1 MELEVPLPETINELK
16 SLAADV
22 IKLDQS
28 IHDELET
35 RAKDAAQPEGEAKPS
50 HRRER
55 IDALRYSGL
64 SEATRAKLREQRDRI
79 ETELEG
85 QFAETETATLAETAT
100 SSDSKAG
107 STSANKD
114 TSDRE
119 DARLAVWHGLWNLQ
133 LFLLAPWDNLEHAPR
148 RREISEGWLSLSP
161 PDGLPPERSMISFG
175 ELIRERWRGVRDAV
189 RSITTEAEKGQ
200 QSLQKR
206 LDRVRQGDTLARVMH
221 GFDADKLRGVQ
232 ESPPSQ
238 LRRLE
243 LADLCRFQ
251 AQRYVDG
258 FWATSNPAEADVPWF
273 ERAATDCLSS
283 TKTLCKRG
291 GVSDQCDEIKA
302 LENTLQ
308 ALTKLSKSFNVT
320 LGDMSST
327 SAADSAHTL
336 LMIDPDEAHTLQADA
351 TFDRTT
357 SAATASPSFQEWL
370 LAIEGEWLPA
380 IEGKVSPDG
389 DVIKVLPADTN
400 KGTGFPGRRDFKLIR
415 AASAQGDDCKPRKFM
430 ARAFFR
436 GRIKSIPDFQAVND
450 QPLPRAAT
458 RRELYTADRE
468 DRNDFRLRHRP
479 EANRIRFRLFLVDA
493 GGWSLRSA
501 SKRPEKG
508 YPIIG
513 SDRPSR
519 PSCLWTSVPA
529 RQDRLGHVAS
539 NQGPPVAAGI
549 RKSCVRSAVHR
560 RQRAFGTLPSGTM
573 RCSYPSDLCE
583 RIRET

>member
-1 MELEVPLPETINELK
+1 M
-16 SLAADV
+16 
-22 IKLDQS
+22 
-28 IHDELET
+28 
-35 RAKDAAQPEGEAKPS
+35 
-50 HRRER
+50 
-55 IDALRYSGL
+55 RYSGL

-133 LFLLAPWDNLEHAPR
+133 LFLLAPWDNLEHALR

-238 LRRLE
+238 LRAAGARRFVPVSG
-243 LADLCRFQ
+243 ATLCGR
-251 AQRYVDG
+251 

-273 ERAATDCLSS
+273 ERAATDRLSS

-336 LMIDPDEAHTLQADA
+336 LMIDPDETHTLQADA

-370 LAIEGEWLPA
+370 FLPL
-380 IEGKVSPDG
+380 K
-389 DVIKVLPADTN
+389 
-400 KGTGFPGRRDFKLIR
+400 
-415 AASAQGDDCKPRKFM
+415 
-430 ARAFFR
+430 AR
-436 GRIKSIPDFQAVND
+436 
-450 QPLPRAAT
+450 
-458 RRELYTADRE
+458 
-468 DRNDFRLRHRP
+468 
-479 EANRIRFRLFLVDA
+479 
-493 GGWSLRSA
+493 
-501 SKRPEKG
+501 
-508 YPIIG
+508 
-513 SDRPSR
+513 
-519 PSCLWTSVPA
+519 
-529 RQDRLGHVAS
+529 
-539 NQGPPVAAGI
+539 
-549 RKSCVRSAVHR
+549 
-560 RQRAFGTLPSGTM
+560 
-573 RCSYPSDLCE
+573 
-583 RIRET
+583 